1 MQPSVCLTVMLCH
14 THCGIWPEE
23 KESVILDIFSLSSS
37 LVLSAFYVFFFCFVC
52 FMCLPFFS
60 DIPVNNKLLMKFTFP
75 FAREIKKKITL
86 QYQMP

>member
-1 MQPSVCLTVMLCH
+1 MLCH

-37 LVLSAFYVFFFCFVC
+37 LVLSAFYVFFFCFVF